1 MHPKILCRSVW
12 FSFKSPFRFSLS
24 PLFLSLLL
32 FSSSLHPPSLP
43 FYPSI
48 FLSFLPSLLPSS
60 PSLRPPSFLPPPFPL
75 LLSPFPFLLL
85 PPSLHS
91 SFLPPLSPSSFPS
104 LSSSSSSFHLLL
116 LSPLSPPSL
125 LFRRGP
131 GQEYA
136 KSSLGETIQNLVSF
150 DQSLEIDPLKVQCT
164 HTVFSSILLSP
175 SLSFSPFPVS
185 PCLSLLSLSFHCRSF
200 MR

>member
-1 MHPKILCRSVW
+1 MCTPKSCVDQSGFLSNPPFV
-12 FSFKSPFRFSLS
+12 SPFLPYFSLS
-24 PLFLSLLL
+24 PTFLF
-32 FSSSLHPPSLP
+32 F
-43 FYPSI
+43 
-48 FLSFLPSLLPSS
+48 SS
-60 PSLRPPSFLPPPFPL
+60 PSLPPFLSLYFPFFPSFSTSLFSLPPSSLLSSTPFLPSPFSIS
-75 LLSPFPFLLL
+75 LSPSSLPSFLL
-85 PPSLHS
+85 PPSPFSLLLPF
-91 SFLPPLSPSSFPS
+91 SF
-104 LSSSSSSFHLLL
+104 LLL
-116 LSPLSPPSL
+116 LLLPLTPLFSPFPPSL